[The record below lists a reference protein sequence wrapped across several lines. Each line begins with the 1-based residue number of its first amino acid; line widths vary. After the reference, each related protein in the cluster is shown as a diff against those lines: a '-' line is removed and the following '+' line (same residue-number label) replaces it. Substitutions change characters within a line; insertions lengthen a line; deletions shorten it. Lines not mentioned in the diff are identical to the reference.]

1 MSAARQHL
9 VCALLAGLLTV
20 PTTYAALR
28 GYDVMFRSEANPA
41 TVIWSAK
48 IAMFWRLGIG
58 SYLGGM
64 VAFGVY
70 FLARRDLARVVRG
83 LVLASVVVAAL
94 ASFQGL
100 FLP

>member
-1 MSAARQHL
+1 MRARLPL
-9 VCALLAGLLTV
+9 VVALMAGLLAI

-28 GYDVMFRSEANPA
+28 GFDVLFRSEANPA

-58 SYLGGM
+58 SYVAGM

-70 FLARRDLARVVRG
+70 FLARRDLARTVRVVG
-83 LVLASVVVAAL
+83 VATLVVGAIIAV
-94 ASFQGL
+94 QGL